1 MKKTLLWMALT
12 ISAAAFAAAPDT
24 AAPLTLEPAQ
34 PQILAAGMTADLLT
48 RYHYTPTPLDDA
60 MSRKIFD
67 RYLNLLD
74 ADKMLFTQAD
84 VERFSPARE
93 QLDDAIKSRDLS
105 TPFAI
110 FKLYQQRQRERLVH
124 ARAQAI
130 RATLE
135 KRYDYALANL
145 KKLKSED
152 VFQLFMN
159 AYATSIEPHTNYLG
173 PKATEDFDIAMR
185 LSLVGIGAVLQ
196 ERDDMTVIRELVPGG
211 PAAQSGKLKVG
222 DRIVGVAQ
230 ASDAALTDVLGWRL
244 DDVVRMI
251 RGTENTAVKIDV
263 LPADANPDAPRQ
275 LVNSRQPKSPF
286 WK

>member
-67 RYLNLLD
+67 RYLKLLD

-124 ARAQAI
+124 ARA
-130 RATLE
+130 L
-135 KRYDYALANL
+135 
-145 KKLKSED
+145 
-152 VFQLFMN
+152 
-159 AYATSIEPHTNYLG
+159 LG
-173 PKATEDFDIAMR
+173 QRFDFSDPAFVSTEDHT
-185 LSLVGIGAVLQ
+185 LSPNVHVHKP
-196 ERDDMTVIRELVPGG
+196 RFTVVHVHREGTTWDEFLR
-211 PAAQSGKLKVG
+211 S
-222 DRIVGVAQ
+222 
-230 ASDAALTDVLGWRL
+230 LG
-244 DDVVRMI
+244 
-251 RGTENTAVKIDV
+251 
-263 LPADANPDAPRQ
+263 
-275 LVNSRQPKSPF
+275 
-286 WK
+286 